1 MGIGTGFAIYFII
14 WWTTLFIALP
24 FRMRSQVD
32 AGTIDEGTEPAAPVN
47 PQMGRR
53 LVWNTVLATL
63 VFALYWFV
71 VYYLGIGVDDLP
83 ELVPVRN
90 PD

>member
-1 MGIGTGFAIYFII
+1 MGLGTAFAIYFII
-14 WWTTLFIALP
+14 WWTTLFVTLP
-24 FRMRSQVD
+24 FRMRSQIEVGAVD
-32 AGTIDEGTEPAAPVN
+32 AGTEPAAPAN

-53 LVWNTVLATL
+53 LVWNTVLASI

-71 VYYLGIGVDDLP
+71 TAFLGLGVDDLP
-83 ELVPVRN
+83 ELVPIRQ